1 MYFNR
6 SFRDG
11 DSFYSQLHR
20 GIGSSRPTKN
30 TYLLT
35 RQPYHRAS
43 PLPPSRNVQAIHFN
57 TLFGLSLHRAAGPP
71 PPSTYPIPWQPSERG
86 ETPEMSVFTGDPDPD
101 RPPSSTLRIP
111 IQPKRARVAWLGG
124 MRFTTARQVDN
135 GMDINTPVQTPIRIL
150 AAKVR
155 VCIQDFGLRQNSES
169 DISYTDHG
177 SLSALDMNYAALGA
191 S

>member
-1 MYFNR
+1 LF
-6 SFRDG
+6 S
-11 DSFYSQLHR
+11 
-20 GIGSSRPTKN
+20 
-30 TYLLT
+30 
-35 RQPYHRAS
+35 A
-43 PLPPSRNVQAIHFN
+43 PSRHRELPSHQEDLLAYSPTLPSCFTAADLLRCTSN
-57 TLFGLSLHRAAGPP
+57 TLPYTFRLSLHRAAGPP
-71 PPSTYPIPWQPSERG
+71 PPSTYPIPWQPNERG

-101 RPPSSTLRIP
+101 RPPSSTLWIP

-124 MRFTTARQVDN
+124 MRFTTAREVDN
-135 GMDINTPVQTPIRIL
+135 GMDINTPVQTPIRNL